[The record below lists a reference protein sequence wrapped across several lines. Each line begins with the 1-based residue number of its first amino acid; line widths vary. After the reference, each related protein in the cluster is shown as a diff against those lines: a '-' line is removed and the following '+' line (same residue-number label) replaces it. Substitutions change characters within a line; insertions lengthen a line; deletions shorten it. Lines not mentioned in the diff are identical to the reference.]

1 MKLILTRKQCRE
13 DGIFSDLTREDGS
26 LLAQT
31 LEHAYEGLPD
41 AGDKLTWRAKIV
53 QGSYTCERGDHKL
66 HGMEKPFTTF
76 EVKSVPNAWG
86 ILFHWGNFNKDSEGC
101 ILVGSHVERAENG
114 TQMITESK
122 KAFERFMNEMSRVNS
137 FELIVT

>member
-1 MKLILTRKQCRE
+1 MKLFLTRKQSRA

-31 LEHAYEGLPD
+31 LEHSYEATALPD
-41 AGDKLTWRAKIV
+41 GTPQYRAKIIK
-53 QGSYTCERGDHKL
+53 GEYTCERGDHRL

-76 EVKSVPNAWG
+76 EVKSVPNCFG

-101 ILVGSHVERAENG
+101 VLVGGYIERAEDG
-114 TQMITESK
+114 SQMVTESR
-122 KAFERFMNEMSRVNS
+122 KAFDRFMNEMSRANT
-137 FELIVT
+137 FELIVA